1 MSLLID
7 QAGVG
12 DLLGLG
18 DAAQSPG
25 VRIELIEVDPQRL
38 AAIPSQ
44 IGEYPE
50 VGFTFGQLDLE
61 LADGPA
67 IE

>member
-18 DAAQSPG
+18 DAARSPG
-25 VRIELIEVDPQRL
+25 ARIEPIEVDPQRI
-38 AAIPSQ
+38 AAIRIQ
-44 IGEYPE
+44 VGEYPE

-61 LADGPA
+61 LADGSA
-67 IE
+67 FE